1 MLLRLDG
8 VKKQYGGFRLD
19 CSIQVQEGYV
29 TGIIGANGAG
39 KSTIFKAILGLIKPD
54 GGKIEFLGKD
64 SRELTV
70 LDRQQIGVVLSENT
84 FSDQLTIMDVAA
96 VMGATYKKFD
106 RRRFLEK

>member
-39 KSTIFKAILGLIKPD
+39 KSTIFK
-54 GGKIEFLGKD
+54 E
-64 SRELTV
+64 
-70 LDRQQIGVVLSENT
+70 IGRAHV
-84 FSDQLTIMDVAA
+84 
-96 VMGATYKKFD
+96 
-106 RRRFLEK
+106 